1 MDLGNLILKFTWENK
16 ESRIDRAV
24 LKKKIKTRG
33 LNLQISRIL
42 TMFYSLKQC
51 SINSEIEILNTTGS
65 LYRVYT

>member
-1 MDLGNLILKFTWENK
+1 MV
-16 ESRIDRAV
+16 RAV
-24 LKKKIKTRG
+24 LKKIKRRG

>member
-1 MDLGNLILKFTWENK
+1 MDLGNLILKFIWKNK
-16 ESRIDRAV
+16 ESRMVRAV
-24 LKKKIKTRG
+24 LKKIKTRG

-42 TMFYSLKQC
+42 AMFYSLKQC